1 MKSRTLV
8 AIIAIAGIAAA
19 NPALAGK
26 GHVHGEGSL
35 ELIADREQLLISLKM
50 PLDAAV
56 GFERA
61 PRTDAERN
69 ALAQAAKHLGDGA
82 ALFVPAAAAACTL
95 AEQKVLVPYLDGK
108 EAKGKGEHADVE
120 ASYTFRCAQP
130 TALNGVETT
139 IFRHF
144 KRLYRLDAQRVT
156 PGGQG
161 SGRLTPKAPSLHW

>member
-1 MKSRTLV
+1 MKFTRALV
-8 AIIAIAGIAAA
+8 AVASIAAA
-19 NPALAGK
+19 TPATAGK
-26 GHVHGEGSL
+26 GHVHGVGSL
-35 ELIADREQLLISLKM
+35 ELVADKEQLVISLTM

-69 ALAQAAKHLGDGA
+69 ALAQTAKHLGDGA

-95 AEQKVLVPYLDGK
+95 AEQKVNVPHLDGK
-108 EAKGKGEHADVE
+108 DAKAKGEHADIE
-120 ASYTFRCAQP
+120 ASYTFRCTQP

-161 SGRLTPKAPSLHW
+161 SGRLTPKTPALRW